1 MGFFSKKSRSETANL
16 LDSLAK
22 QSSSSEQRQKLGGGK
37 QAFSPADGVD
47 QLAKA
52 LAPGSAASTQQLD
65 QLSSVASL
73 ANEILKPTESK
84 SDTWSMN
91 ITGGTELSF
100 ADDQLTVYVQ
110 NESEAAAPND
120 QAVPSKATVSQPQD
134 AAAPIQPDQAEH
146 HADDAGKQVP
156 DPIVKSVDNTDAATA
171 SQAEVVTHH
180 QVKAAGASATQQQSE
195 APAVVLQEAAPQ
207 LDNQSTLKS
216 TGDQYHE
223 ALKQNSILITQ
234 IAVLQKINEQLSTQI
249 EQWHTYRSKT
259 TVYIKDL
266 MAKHQATLADFESNR
281 QAAEEAKTL
290 RSQNE
295 ALLEKEQTLQD
306 QVANLTQQLTTT
318 KADLTKQLEAAKT
331 DLANQLETAQSDRDK
346 ALNAKSDL
354 QNELSKQ
361 IVAEQI
367 AETDLKHA
375 QEDLAA
381 AKQAQQQLE
390 AELTKLRAERG
401 NQAATS
407 VSSQPAVAVPTAKAL
422 ADSGVA
428 LNRLDVLPSSDV
440 PVFESDFPEA

>member
-1 MGFFSKKSRSETANL
+1 M
-16 LDSLAK
+16 
-22 QSSSSEQRQKLGGGK
+22 
-37 QAFSPADGVD
+37 
-47 QLAKA
+47 
-52 LAPGSAASTQQLD
+52 
-65 QLSSVASL
+65 
-73 ANEILKPTESK
+73 
-84 SDTWSMN
+84 
-91 ITGGTELSF
+91 
-100 ADDQLTVYVQ
+100 
-110 NESEAAAPND
+110 
-120 QAVPSKATVSQPQD
+120 
-134 AAAPIQPDQAEH
+134 
-146 HADDAGKQVP
+146 
-156 DPIVKSVDNTDAATA
+156 
-171 SQAEVVTHH
+171 
-180 QVKAAGASATQQQSE
+180 
-195 APAVVLQEAAPQ
+195 
-207 LDNQSTLKS
+207 DNQSTIKS

-234 IAVLQKINEQLSTQI
+234 IAVLQKINEQLTTQI

-390 AELTKLRAERG
+390 AELTKLRAERA

>member
-1 MGFFSKKSRSETANL
+1 M
-16 LDSLAK
+16 
-22 QSSSSEQRQKLGGGK
+22 GGGK

-207 LDNQSTLKS
+207 LDNQSTIKS
-216 TGDQYHE
+216 TGDQ
-223 ALKQNSILITQ
+223 S
-234 IAVLQKINEQLSTQI
+234 
-249 EQWHTYRSKT
+249 
-259 TVYIKDL
+259 
-266 MAKHQATLADFESNR
+266 
-281 QAAEEAKTL
+281 
-290 RSQNE
+290 
-295 ALLEKEQTLQD
+295 
-306 QVANLTQQLTTT
+306 
-318 KADLTKQLEAAKT
+318 
-331 DLANQLETAQSDRDK
+331 
-346 ALNAKSDL
+346 
-354 QNELSKQ
+354 
-361 IVAEQI
+361 
-367 AETDLKHA
+367 
-375 QEDLAA
+375 
-381 AKQAQQQLE
+381 
-390 AELTKLRAERG
+390 
-401 NQAATS
+401 
-407 VSSQPAVAVPTAKAL
+407 
-422 ADSGVA
+422 
-428 LNRLDVLPSSDV
+428 
-440 PVFESDFPEA
+440 

>member
-1 MGFFSKKSRSETANL
+1 MSIDELTKEASMGFFSKKSRSETANL

-52 LAPGSAASTQQLD
+52 LAPGS
-65 QLSSVASL
+65 ASL

-195 APAVVLQEAAPQ
+195 AARGCFTRSRTAV
-207 LDNQSTLKS
+207 
-216 TGDQYHE
+216 G
-223 ALKQNSILITQ
+223 
-234 IAVLQKINEQLSTQI
+234 
-249 EQWHTYRSKT
+249 
-259 TVYIKDL
+259 
-266 MAKHQATLADFESNR
+266 
-281 QAAEEAKTL
+281 
-290 RSQNE
+290 
-295 ALLEKEQTLQD
+295 
-306 QVANLTQQLTTT
+306 
-318 KADLTKQLEAAKT
+318 
-331 DLANQLETAQSDRDK
+331 
-346 ALNAKSDL
+346 
-354 QNELSKQ
+354 
-361 IVAEQI
+361 
-367 AETDLKHA
+367 
-375 QEDLAA
+375 
-381 AKQAQQQLE
+381 
-390 AELTKLRAERG
+390 
-401 NQAATS
+401 
-407 VSSQPAVAVPTAKAL
+407 
-422 ADSGVA
+422 
-428 LNRLDVLPSSDV
+428 
-440 PVFESDFPEA
+440 

>member
-207 LDNQSTLKS
+207 LDNQSTIKS

-318 KADLTKQLEAAKT
+318 KADLTK
-331 DLANQLETAQSDRDK
+331 QLETAQSDRDK